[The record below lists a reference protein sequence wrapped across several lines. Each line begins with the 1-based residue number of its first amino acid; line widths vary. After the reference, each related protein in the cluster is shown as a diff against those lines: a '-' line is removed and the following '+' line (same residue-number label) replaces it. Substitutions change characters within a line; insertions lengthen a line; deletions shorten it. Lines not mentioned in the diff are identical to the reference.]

1 MANKL
6 KREQKIELGKLLAAG
21 HRRFG
26 LVAPRRPYREDE
38 EGGGGGAGLLLDH
51 PLFMQQPVGAPSDL
65 AMIVNENNHSIE
77 KAEERSE
84 DLNPQLRKAL
94 EQKLGLE
101 LGYKPPVVPEAK
113 ML

>member
-1 MANKL
+1 
-6 KREQKIELGKLLAAG
+6 
-21 HRRFG
+21 
-26 LVAPRRPYREDE
+26 
-38 EGGGGGAGLLLDH
+38 
-51 PLFMQQPVGAPSDL
+51 
-65 AMIVNENNHSIE
+65 MIVNENNHSIE